1 MKHSKKTVLSY
12 RVAVILM
19 VLFGALYS
27 AELVWSLADIFMGL
41 MVLINLYAITRLSK
55 VAKAVMKDYI
65 SQKKQ
70 GQDPVFHADSIS
82 HLPGREKLE
91 AWTKEQKSNKQVV

>member
-1 MKHSKKTVLSY
+1 
-12 RVAVILM
+12 M

-55 VAKAVMKDYI
+55 VAKAVLKDYI
-65 SQKKQ
+65 AQKKQ
-70 GQDPVFHADSIS
+70 GKDPVFHADSIS
-82 HLPGREKLE
+82 HLPGRETLE
-91 AWTKEQKSNKQVV
+91 AWNEEHKSEKQIVS

>member
-1 MKHSKKTVLSY
+1 
-12 RVAVILM
+12 

-55 VAKAVMKDYI
+55 VAKAVLKDYVA
-65 SQKKQ
+65 QKKQ
-70 GQDPVFHADSIS
+70 GRDPVFQADSIS
-82 HLPGREKLE
+82 NLPGREKLE
-91 AWTKEQKSNKQVV
+91 AWTEEQKSNKQVV